1 MATNY
6 WGHVTLN
13 HQLIDLVKAAG
24 MAAAEGHHARVIL
37 VSSMAAMSG
46 DLHSVSNGNFNL
58 DDMRDGGLSLSMFRS
73 LQYPNSKQAQ
83 LIYGKKLAKILSEER
98 ANVSVSVLHP
108 GSYCTVHTD
117 VVSFFFQPFSKKL
130 FLCLPGLTGS
140 YSHIRRV

>member
-24 MAAAEGHHARVIL
+24 RVAAEGHHARVIL
-37 VSSMAAMSG
+37 VSSMAAMGG

-58 DDMRDGGLSLSMFRS
+58 DDMGDGGLSLSNLSMFRS

-83 LIYGKKLAKILSEER
+83 LIYGKKLAKMLSEEH

-108 GSYCTVHTD
+108 GSH
-117 VVSFFFQPFSKKL
+117 
-130 FLCLPGLTGS
+130 
-140 YSHIRRV
+140 

>member
-24 MAAAEGHHARVIL
+24 MAAADGHHARVIL

-46 DLHSVSNGNFNL
+46 DLHSVSNGNFHL

-83 LIYGKKLAKILSEER
+83 LIYARKLAKILSEER

-108 GSYCTVHTD
+108 GSHCT
-117 VVSFFFQPFSKKL
+117 L
-130 FLCLPGLTGS
+130 M
-140 YSHIRRV
+140 